1 MLQLTP
7 HHNIHVA
14 VAAVDFRK
22 GIGGLVALCEQ
33 VLAYDPFGGHIF
45 VFRNRLRTAVKLLVY
60 DGNGFWLCHKRFSEG
75 QLSWWPTSLDETVS
89 LSAAQLQIVLQQG
102 SPVEAQLPQPWHELK
117 NVA

>member
-1 MLQLTP
+1 MIMLQLTP

-22 GIGGLVALCEQ
+22 GISGLVSLCEH
-33 VLAYDPFGGHIF
+33 VLAYDPFCGHIF

-75 QLSWWPTSLDETVS
+75 QLSWWPTSSDETVS
-89 LSAAQLQIVLQQG
+89 LSAAQLQIVLQHG
-102 SPVEAQLPQPWHELK
+102 SVGSRELCSH
-117 NVA
+117 

>member
-22 GIGGLVALCEQ
+22 GLGDLVALCEQ
-33 VLAYDPFGGHIF
+33 VLAYDPFTGHIF

-75 QLSWWPTSLDETVS
+75 
-89 LSAAQLQIVLQQG
+89 
-102 SPVEAQLPQPWHELK
+102 
-117 NVA
+117 

>member
-22 GIGGLVALCEQ
+22 GIGGLVALYEQ

-45 VFRNRLRTAVKLLVY
+45 VFRDCEPPLN
-60 DGNGFWLCHKRFSEG
+60 
-75 QLSWWPTSLDETVS
+75 SWFTMVMDSDWFC
-89 LSAAQLQIVLQQG
+89 Q
-102 SPVEAQLPQPWHELK
+102 
-117 NVA
+117 N